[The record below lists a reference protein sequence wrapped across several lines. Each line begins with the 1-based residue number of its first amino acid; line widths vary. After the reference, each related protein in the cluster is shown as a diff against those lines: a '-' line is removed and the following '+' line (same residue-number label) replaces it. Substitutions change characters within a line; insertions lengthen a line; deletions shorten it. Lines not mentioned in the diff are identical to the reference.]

1 MGRENGARVG
11 LNPGMR
17 VGLNPGT
24 RMGLNQ
30 GEGASAREAR
40 LRTER
45 SIFLIGN
52 RAESLGL
59 ASCGVLALGALSLCL
74 A

>member
-1 MGRENGARVG
+1 MA
-11 LNPGMR
+11 R

-24 RMGLNQ
+24 RMGLNE
-30 GEGASAREAR
+30 GEGRAAREAR
-40 LRTER
+40 LRAER

-52 RAESLGL
+52 RAELLGL
-59 ASCGVLALGALSLCL
+59 ASCGVLALGALCPCL